1 MRVQWRRHPAEDVL
15 LEVLEGTA
23 DPDARNHVS
32 GCEACRARVAAAQE
46 VLGLSRDAEVPE
58 PPPLYWEGFRRQ
70 LGREI
75 EGTEVELRTGLHRWW
90 PAIAAA
96 AVVVAALGIPRSSVA
111 PVPPSTAVAPVPAW
125 SALPPAAEDSGLGV
139 LSGLASA
146 GLSLTAECRDAA
158 DCVAGLTDEE
168 SRALTEALR
177 GEIRGGV
184 L

>member
-1 MRVQWRRHPAEDVL
+1 MSVHWARHPAEDVL

-23 DPDARNHVS
+23 DHDARDHVS
-32 GCEACRARVAAAQE
+32 RCEACRARVAAAE
-46 VLGLSRDAEVPE
+46 EGLGLSRDAEVPE
-58 PPPLYWEGFRRQ
+58 PPPLYWEAFRRQ
-70 LGREI
+70 LGRQI
-75 EGTEVELRTGLHRWW
+75 EGTESKLLGSRHRLW

-96 AVVVAALGIPRSSVA
+96 AVVLAVLGVPRSTFA
-111 PVPPSTAVAPVPAW
+111 PVPPSTTVAPVPAW

-146 GLSLTAECRDAA
+146 DLSLTADCRDAA